1 MANSVTEII
10 VGLGTAYLLFDSVL
24 WNEGIVTPS
33 ISAHLT
39 DVMGGIAV

>member
-1 MANSVTEII
+1 MGNSITEII

-33 ISAHLT
+33 ISAYLA
-39 DVMGGIAV
+39 DVMGLIAV